1 MIEPKRR
8 QYGKLDCIVVDSGN
22 QPETLVVICHGY
34 GASHEDLAPLSFEWI
49 GMLGESESSYRFIFP
64 DAPNSLAEYGMPFGK
79 AWWPINMAQLA
90 EMVEASAF
98 DELHRHEPP
107 GIDAA
112 RGDLSE
118 MIHAAYDEIDSD
130 QVNLV
135 IGGFSQGAMLTMDVA
150 LRGEIPIPAALMQFS
165 GTMICKE
172 IWMDLVSKRLSK
184 TKVFQS
190 HGTLDPI
197 LPFTSAE
204 VVRDM
209 LIGSGVSVDFHSFA
223 GPHTIDVESIA
234 KSGQL
239 IKAVV

>member
-1 MIEPKRR
+1 
-8 QYGKLDCIVVDSGN
+8 
-22 QPETLVVICHGY
+22 
-34 GASHEDLAPLSFEWI
+34 
-49 GMLGESESSYRFIFP
+49 
-64 DAPNSLAEYGMPFGK
+64 
-79 AWWPINMAQLA
+79 
-90 EMVEASAF
+90 
-98 DELHRHEPP
+98 
-107 GIDAA
+107 
-112 RGDLSE
+112 
-118 MIHAAYDEIDSD
+118 
-130 QVNLV
+130 
-135 IGGFSQGAMLTMDVA
+135 
-150 LRGEIPIPAALMQFS
+150 
-165 GTMICKE
+165 MICKE